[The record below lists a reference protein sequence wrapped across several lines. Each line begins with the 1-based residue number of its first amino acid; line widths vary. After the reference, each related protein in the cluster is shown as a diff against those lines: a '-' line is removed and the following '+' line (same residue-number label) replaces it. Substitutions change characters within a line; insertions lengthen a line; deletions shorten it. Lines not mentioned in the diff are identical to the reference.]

1 MRDEMTQALS
11 GHKADY
17 VELRLEELDSSHISF
32 RGRELD
38 DIGGSSSKGGAAR
51 AYVNGAWG
59 FVTFTKSG
67 NLRERVALAVRQ
79 ASLAAGEGGEIAR
92 GEAIVAEIPPV
103 LDNDPFDVPLDQ
115 KVRLLRSYVE
125 ELWSVP
131 RIQSTSLGSGER
143 RRVTHFANSEGSYIR
158 QERIDVTFRARAIA
172 RNDGD
177 VQQYGISVGSLGD
190 YSVLEGRHAEMRE
203 ISEKAVALLEAPQ
216 VDGKEYTV
224 ICDPILGGVFAH
236 EAFGHLS
243 ESDFVYEDDKM
254 KEIMVLGRRF
264 GGPHLNVIDGASIPA
279 LRGSYAFDDEGIASR
294 RSDLLREGILVGRLH
309 SRETAGKMSEG
320 VTGNARAMDYR
331 FAPIVRMTNTLIEP
345 GEATPE
351 ELISE
356 VKDGVYAKNWYGGMT
371 SMEMFT
377 FSAGEAYR
385 IRNGRIEELLRPVVL
400 SGNVFT
406 TLENLDAVAN
416 DLDMNEG
423 GGCGKGGQSPL
434 PVSNGSPHIR
444 IQNCLV
450 GGA

>member
-1 MRDEMTQALS
+1 MHDEMTQALS

-59 FVTFTKSG
+59 FVTFTKAG

-103 LDNDPFDVPLDQ
+103 LDIDPFNVPLDQ
-115 KVRLLRSYVE
+115 KVGLLRSYVE

-172 RNDGD
+172 RSDGD

-279 LRGSYAFDDEGIASR
+279 LRGSPKQE
-294 RSDLLREGILVGRLH
+294 
-309 SRETAGKMSEG
+309 
-320 VTGNARAMDYR
+320 
-331 FAPIVRMTNTLIEP
+331 
-345 GEATPE
+345 
-351 ELISE
+351 
-356 VKDGVYAKNWYGGMT
+356 
-371 SMEMFT
+371 
-377 FSAGEAYR
+377 
-385 IRNGRIEELLRPVVL
+385 
-400 SGNVFT
+400 
-406 TLENLDAVAN
+406 
-416 DLDMNEG
+416 
-423 GGCGKGGQSPL
+423 
-434 PVSNGSPHIR
+434 
-444 IQNCLV
+444 
-450 GGA
+450 